1 MFHIKNI
8 KISTEKKIRVSGNPI
23 TQKHLLLNF
32 CVCAPLIESSF
43 WHPTSRAAIW
53 TRSPPTL
60 LLSLTDMF
68 PIEDNIRCSRDGKL
82 SINNEW
88 RVTPCLFYK
97 PPSPGAPL
105 LSPALNCLLLST
117 PIYSSLPL
125 MCGDIGVTVSLLLP
139 FPLRL
144 WFPPGLPWAPCLI
157 RKHRRAALPIAPLTV
172 LRDWVFHLCA
182 IIFKY
187 SYP

>member
-8 KISTEKKIRVSGNPI
+8 KISTEKKIKVSGNPI

-32 CVCAPLIESSF
+32 RVCAPLIESSF
-43 WHPTSRAAIW
+43 WHPTSRAAVW
-53 TRSPPTL
+53 TQSPPTP

-68 PIEDNIRCSRDGKL
+68 PIEDNIRCSGDGKL

-105 LSPALNCLLLST
+105 LPPVLNWLLLST

-125 MCGDIGVTVSLLLP
+125 MCGILVSLCLYSSLSLWGCDFLQGSHEPHVSSRSVEGPHCPLP
-139 FPLRL
+139 
-144 WFPPGLPWAPCLI
+144 C
-157 RKHRRAALPIAPLTV
+157 
-172 LRDWVFHLCA
+172 
-182 IIFKY
+182 
-187 SYP
+187 